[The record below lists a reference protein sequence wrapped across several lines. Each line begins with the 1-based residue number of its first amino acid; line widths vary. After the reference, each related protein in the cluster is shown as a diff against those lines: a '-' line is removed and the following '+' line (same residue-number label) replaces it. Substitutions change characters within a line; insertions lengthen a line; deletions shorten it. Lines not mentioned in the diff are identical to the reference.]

1 VSGAFVN
8 DGRGNGVLVTT
19 KAKATLDGVAIVGAW
34 VFGAYADSGA
44 TLEMKRSLIDDTRG
58 WHGSDPALSF
68 GMAFTVN
75 NAASALVSDISVTR
89 STGAAITVGKGGQ
102 LRGDHA
108 LVRDVLEGSQ
118 SGSGSALSVG
128 ASGTVEFDA
137 SAFVAATSAGVLV
150 TQGGGSSVRL
160 ARSSVR
166 DTRFA
171 RDGYGHGVTVRLD
184 ARVVLVSTAITGN
197 PGIGVAVD
205 GARALLDGAVLA
217 RNGVGIHAQG
227 GSFLV
232 ARDDVDDGTLGD
244 FEVRVTSGT
253 QFVENQ
259 TRVGSGITPLPDPL
273 LQ

>member
-1 VSGAFVN
+1 
-8 DGRGNGVLVTT
+8 
-19 KAKATLDGVAIVGAW
+19 
-34 VFGAYADSGA
+34 
-44 TLEMKRSLIDDTRG
+44 
-58 WHGSDPALSF
+58 
-68 GMAFTVN
+68 
-75 NAASALVSDISVTR
+75 
-89 STGAAITVGKGGQ
+89 
-102 LRGDHA
+102 
-108 LVRDVLEGSQ
+108 
-118 SGSGSALSVG
+118 
-128 ASGTVEFDA
+128 
-137 SAFVAATSAGVLV
+137 
-150 TQGGGSSVRL
+150 
-160 ARSSVR
+160 VR
-166 DTRFA
+166 DTRFS